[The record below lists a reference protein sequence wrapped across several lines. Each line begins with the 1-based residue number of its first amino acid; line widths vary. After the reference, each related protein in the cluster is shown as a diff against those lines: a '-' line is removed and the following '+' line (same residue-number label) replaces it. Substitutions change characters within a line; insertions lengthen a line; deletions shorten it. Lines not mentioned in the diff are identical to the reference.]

1 MMDALARPL
10 DDRDLRLLN
19 RLQAGLPRVS
29 HPYAAIGVETGHSE
43 SEVLDKL
50 QHWLATGLIK
60 RFGVIVKH
68 RSIGYESNA
77 MVVFDLPDDA
87 VAGIGKALAD
97 YPFITLCYR
106 RPRIEGRWPYNLFCM
121 IHGKDRSIV
130 LKQLKEAL
138 IALGIDDCPHEVL
151 FSSRCFKQRGAR
163 YTVNRES
170 AA

>member
-1 MMDALARPL
+1 MIPPPRPL
-10 DDRDLRLLN
+10 DDGDLRLLN

-29 HPYAAIGVETGHSE
+29 HPFAAIGIETGHAE
-43 SEVLDKL
+43 LEVLEKL

-77 MVVFDLPDDA
+77 MVVFDLPDESVGD
-87 VAGIGKALAD
+87 IGKALAA

-138 IALGIDDCPHEVL
+138 NGLGIDDCPHEVL

-163 YTVNRES
+163 YTVKRGS